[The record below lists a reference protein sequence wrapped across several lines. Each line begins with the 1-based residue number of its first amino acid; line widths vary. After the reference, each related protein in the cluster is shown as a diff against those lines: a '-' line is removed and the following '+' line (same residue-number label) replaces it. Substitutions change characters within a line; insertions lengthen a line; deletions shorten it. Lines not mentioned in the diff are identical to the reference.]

1 MASRIY
7 FSRGKTII
15 SMAKTF
21 YTHAFLRLKHHYTVA
36 VNRNEVI
43 VRVKSR

>member
-7 FSRGKTII
+7 FSPGKTII

-21 YTHAFLRLKHHYTVA
+21 YTHAFLRIMHMRASEQNDSKVSCLK
-36 VNRNEVI
+36 
-43 VRVKSR
+43 